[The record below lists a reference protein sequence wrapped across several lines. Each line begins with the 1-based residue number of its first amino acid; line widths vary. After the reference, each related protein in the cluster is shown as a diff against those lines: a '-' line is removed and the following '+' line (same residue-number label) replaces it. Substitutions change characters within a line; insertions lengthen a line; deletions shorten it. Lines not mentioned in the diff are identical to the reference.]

1 MSLFYKTVSLNHVYP
16 TTLTADP
23 TNIYTPTQLSWL
35 ESYCGHP
42 YDCSQKVKW
51 AVYEQG
57 IIEPVNQHLLQLL
70 NSDPPKMDSDTIIKV
85 IPLMISVAPNLFAIE
100 KKRLIHYL
108 STIHDQALI
117 SVLFSNALDVLK
129 NCVGPDSQ
137 EELMAMIGQ
146 ANNSY
151 RTYFS
156 SSHITQ
162 EALNCQN
169 KRPIECCDLY
179 RLFGNFNA
187 SDKDLGFYNQFE
199 LIGLFTLMVIQRMKS
214 FRVIQNHIHSQTK
227 QRLEKSPIN
236 LVLDLLL
243 KWFCLPFNK
252 SR

>member
-16 TTLTADP
+16 TTLTADL

-51 AVYEQG
+51 AVYEQR
-57 IIEPVNQHLLQLL
+57 ILEPVNLHLLQLL
-70 NSDPPKMDSDTIIKV
+70 TLDPPKMDSCTLIKI
-85 IPLMISVAPNLFAIE
+85 IPLMISVAPNVFSIE

-129 NCVGPDSQ
+129 NWVGPDSQ

-151 RTYFS
+151 LTYFS

-162 EALNCQN
+162 EALNFQN

-179 RLFGNFNA
+179 RLFGDFNA
-187 SDKDLGFYNQFE
+187 SDKDLGFYNQFGV
-199 LIGLFTLMVIQRMKS
+199 IGLFTFMIIVKLREMRALQIIQDHARQ
-214 FRVIQNHIHSQTK
+214 RHSKKHPTNWI
-227 QRLEKSPIN
+227 RN
-236 LVLDLLL
+236 LL
-243 KWFCLPFNK
+243 KYFCLHIQ
-252 SR
+252 

>member
-117 SVLFSNALDVLK
+117 PLK
-129 NCVGPDSQ
+129 
-137 EELMAMIGQ
+137 
-146 ANNSY
+146 
-151 RTYFS
+151 
-156 SSHITQ
+156 
-162 EALNCQN
+162 
-169 KRPIECCDLY
+169 
-179 RLFGNFNA
+179 
-187 SDKDLGFYNQFE
+187 
-199 LIGLFTLMVIQRMKS
+199 LIG
-214 FRVIQNHIHSQTK
+214 
-227 QRLEKSPIN
+227 
-236 LVLDLLL
+236 
-243 KWFCLPFNK
+243 FNK
-252 SR
+252 SVNVSIGLPFLRVSPDHGTALDIAGKKKANPDSLVLSIKKAEDLIYRKYVS